1 MTIFT
6 ALKNVFVSIF
16 VLIKTIVMETAKAIR
31 GFYTKHPVIAAYLT
45 GFVVT
50 CVVAVLAYNYG
61 ANGGKIPFGT
71 FNHTE
76 TTDTAQDDTISETSH
91 ESEPQVQPVNYIEE
105 DSPESENTLP
115 SDLQAKIEAK
125 GLKGIDV
132 SEHNPPSAWQGDL
145 DKIDFVIVK
154 VSEGYTYTDPC
165 LTENLQTAKD
175 AGKLIGAYHLVRPES
190 GVDAATEAQF
200 FVDELTKAGWDH
212 TWLLACDFEPQYSIK
227 KADGSIDYAANA
239 NFCNAFLDEVTRLTG
254 GVRPL
259 MYACAKDINNGGN
272 SWKAV
277 AKSYGLWMAGYPQ
290 NSQTD
295 SGNYLGIQEEVM
307 PYNIGVWK
315 YLTIW
320 QYSSAGH
327 LDKDVAYMSPEAWS
341 RFANPTDC

>member
-16 VLIKTIVMETAKAIR
+16 MLIKTIVVETAKAIR

-50 CVVAVLAYNYG
+50 CIVTVLSYNYG

-71 FNHTE
+71 FFTRTE
-76 TTDTAQDDTISETSH
+76 TTVTAQDENVTDTSNQE
-91 ESEPQVQPVNYIEE
+91 EPKVQPIAHIEDE
-105 DSPESENTLP
+105 SPESENILP
-115 SDLQAKIEAK
+115 SDLQAKIEAR
-125 GLKGIDV
+125 GLKGIDI
-132 SEHNPPSAWQGDL
+132 SQHNPPSAWQ
-145 DKIDFVIVK
+145 DKIDQIDFVIVK

-165 LTENLQTAKD
+165 LTENLQTARN
-175 AGKLIGAYHLVRPES
+175 ANKLIGAYHLVRPES
-190 GVDAATEAQF
+190 GVDAVTEAKF

-212 TWLLACDFEPQYSIK
+212 DWLLACDFEPQYSIK
-227 KADGSIDYAANA
+227 KASGGIDYAANA
-239 NFCNAFLDEVTRLTG
+239 NFCLQFLDEVTRLTG

-259 MYACAKDINNGGN
+259 MYACAKDINNGGD

-290 NSQTD
+290 NPQTD
-295 SGNYLGIQEEVM
+295 SGNFLDNQEVM
-307 PYNIGVWK
+307 PYNIGAWK

-341 RFANPTDC
+341 KFANPTDC